1 MSILKDFSRELGGD
15 PDPWFRRVLR
25 AGVRP
30 AELAEALQKY
40 LEESPHVTDDGVVVP
55 NVFLLSLGTT
65 DHARL
70 GRYGVTLPRAL
81 GTVVVETADTHGW
94 ILTGP
99 VKVRID
105 RDELVSTGA
114 YRLTGRIEAVEGW
127 TSAAALGRGASDE
140 TGVRAG
146 VPAPPDIGVATDVS
160 DTAPGHDGGSVG
172 GDRRGPFDPALTVLT
187 GVDIGARLVL
197 DGSRVTA
204 GRGTGCDLMIRDT
217 TVSREHAAFVQRGDT
232 WWVIDLGSTNGTR
245 VNGLRA
251 AEHPLTVGDRIELGD
266 VVLELVE
273 V

>member
-1 MSILKDFSRELGGD
+1 MSILKQFSSELGDD

-30 AELAEALQKY
+30 VELAEALQNY
-40 LEESPHVTDDGVVVP
+40 LEANPHVTDDGVLVP
-55 NVFLLSLGTT
+55 NVFLLSLGTA

-70 GRYGVTLPRAL
+70 GRYGVALPRAL
-81 GTVVVETADTHGW
+81 GTVVVETADVRGW
-94 ILTGP
+94 VLTGP

-105 RDELVSTGA
+105 RDELISTGA

-127 TSAAALGRGASDE
+127 TSAVSPRSSGPDELGTR
-140 TGVRAG
+140 TGVLVA
-146 VPAPPDIGVATDVS
+146 PAANVATGANDAADTS
-160 DTAPGHDGGSVG
+160 DRGT
-172 GDRRGPFDPALTVLT
+172 DRRGPFDPALTVLT
-187 GVDIGARLVL
+187 GVDVGAQIVL

-251 AEHPLTVGDRIELGD
+251 AEHPLSIGDRIELGD
-266 VVLELVE
+266 VVVELVE